1 MRLANGK
8 VKKYNGF
15 KEEALKKLQEY
26 MSNTHDKEIK
36 ETELRWFLYFKIYD
50 FSFTGFLETELRGGV
65 AIAYNDPLV
74 TGNLAALKLF

>member
-50 FSFTGFLETELRGGV
+50 FSFTGFWETELRGG
-65 AIAYNDPLV
+65 
-74 TGNLAALKLF
+74 GNRV